1 MNIGVHASFKLVFSF
16 FSRYISGVELLDH
29 MVTLF
34 LVFRGTSILFS
45 IVAAPI
51 YILTKSEQGFLSSTP
66 SPELII
72 CRFLDDGH
80 SYQFKMIPL
89 CIFDLRLPND

>member
-34 LVFRGTSILFS
+34 LVFRGTSVLFS

-51 YILTKSEQGFLSSTP
+51 YILTNSEQGFLSSTP
-66 SPELII
+66 SPELI

-80 SYQFKMIPL
+80 SYQFKTIPL
-89 CIFDLRLPND
+89 WIFDLHLPDD